1 MSEQLDKYQLADRVV
16 QILQDADRPLCTGE
30 VAIAAQHPFWNVDA
44 ALETAYQ
51 QGRLAFSAGVGWTV
65 RELEAPVAQESTDA

>member
-1 MSEQLDKYQLADRVV
+1 MADELDKYQLADRVV
-16 QILQDADRPLCTGE
+16 QILQEADRPLCTGE
-30 VAIAAQHPFWNVDA
+30 VAIAAAHDFWRVDA

-65 RELEAPVAQESTDA
+65 REQEAPVATAEGES